1 VRRAA
6 VDALGELRD
15 RRAVAPAIAALK
27 DADRLVRLSAARAL
41 RQIKDPRAI
50 EPLIEAMGDAYAAV
64 GYEANGALYEITGHK
79 VGIPM
84 GWGAPTIRTYRQP
97 LWQRWWEE
105 NKAKFGK

>member
-1 VRRAA
+1 
-6 VDALGELRD
+6 
-15 RRAVAPAIAALK
+15 
-27 DADRLVRLSAARAL
+27 
-41 RQIKDPRAI
+41 
-50 EPLIEAMGDAYAAV
+50 LIEAMGDAYAAV